1 MSKDLPEYLETKLPF
16 SIKSTTMKKIK
27 TAIIGAAGYTG
38 GELLRILVHHPHCE
52 LVYVH
57 SNSQKGK
64 KVTDTH
70 PDLIGDTDL
79 VFTDKVDTE
88 GIDAVFLGLPHGE
101 TKGFLEAHPFPAETV
116 IIDLSTDFR
125 DESYGFVYGLPEVN
139 KSKIQSAKKI
149 ANPGCFATGIQ
160 LALAPAIAKAWV
172 EDTVHISGITG
183 STGAGKKLSDTTHFS
198 YRSSN
203 MSVYKLFTHQH
214 LKEIK
219 QTFSQL
225 HTGFDQH
232 LLFVPYRGNFPRGIW
247 ITAYF
252 PYSGTKEEALQ
263 VYRDFYKDAPYTH
276 VSDKDI
282 DMKQAVNTNKC
293 IIHTQV
299 ENGQLVIYSA
309 IDNLLKGASGQAVQN
324 FNLAFGLE
332 ETSGLNLKSI
342 AF

>member
-1 MSKDLPEYLETKLPF
+1 
-16 SIKSTTMKKIK
+16 MKKIK

-38 GELLRILVHHPHCE
+38 GELLRLLVHHPYCD

-64 KVTDTH
+64 KVTDVH

-79 VFTDKVDTE
+79 IFTDKVDTE

-101 TKGFLEAHPFPAETV
+101 TKGFLENHPFSTDTV

-125 DESYGFVYGLPEVN
+125 DESNGFVYGLPEVN
-139 KSKIQSAKKI
+139 KPKIKSAKRI

-160 LALAPAIAKAWV
+160 LALAPAIAKGWV
-172 EDTVHISGITG
+172 KDTVQISGITG
-183 STGAGKKLSDTTHFS
+183 STGAGKKLAETSHFS
-198 YRSSN
+198 YRTGN

-219 QTFSQL
+219 QTFVQL
-225 HTGFDQH
+225 NPEFKQE
-232 LLFVPYRGNFPRGIW
+232 LLFVPYRGNFSRGIW

-252 PYSGTKEEALQ
+252 PFDGELEEARKE
-263 VYRDFYKDAPYTH
+263 YMDFYQDAPFTH
-276 VSDKDI
+276 VSDQDI

-293 IIHTQV
+293 ILHLQK

-324 FNLAFGLE
+324 FNLAFGLQE
-332 ETSGLNLKSI
+332 STGLNLKSI

>member
-1 MSKDLPEYLETKLPF
+1 MD
-16 SIKSTTMKKIK
+16 KIK

-38 GELLRILVHHPHCE
+38 GELLRILVHHHSCE

-64 KVTDTH
+64 RVSEVHT
-70 PDLIGDTDL
+70 DLIGDCDL
-79 VFTDKVDTE
+79 VFTDQVSTE

-101 TKGFLEAHPFPAETV
+101 TKSFLEKNPFPEKTV

-125 DESYGFVYGLPEVN
+125 DESNGFIYGLPEVN
-139 KSKIQSAKKI
+139 FEKIKKAKKI

-160 LALAPAIAKAWV
+160 LALAPAIAKGWV
-172 EDTVHISGITG
+172 KNTIQISGITG
-183 STGAGKKLSDTTHFS
+183 STGAGKKLSETSHFS

-214 LKEIK
+214 LKEIR

-225 HTGFDQH
+225 NSDFDAA

-252 PYSGTKEEALQ
+252 PFDGTEEEA
-263 VYRDFYKDAPYTH
+263 VSAYKEYYKDAAFTY
-276 VSDKDI
+276 VSDQDI

-293 IIHTQV
+293 IIHVQK
-299 ENGQLVIYSA
+299 EAGQLVIYSA

-324 FNLAFGLE
+324 FNLAFGLDE
-332 ETSGLNLKSI
+332 KTGLNLKSI